1 MIEFL
6 LYCIGGV
13 KERVLYYVVAS
24 VFVGQNSLVSLS
36 YKYKQYCSLLELR
49 YTDLAF
55 MLSKVKK
62 LRSGV
67 RDDIQKLAS
76 CLESNRI
83 EWHWNRI
90 NLFLVF

>member
-36 YKYKQYCSLLELR
+36 YKYKQ
-49 YTDLAF
+49 
-55 MLSKVKK
+55 
-62 LRSGV
+62 
-67 RDDIQKLAS
+67 
-76 CLESNRI
+76 
-83 EWHWNRI
+83 
-90 NLFLVF
+90 